1 MKNFSR
7 YSLAALSA
15 IFLLALITA
24 CASSN
29 KQTKTLDLTLTEYEK
44 TVRWSQWDLAAS
56 SIAPDYLQENPITR
70 LDMDRLRL
78 FKVTKYNVRSSIPF
92 DGGLALRQVVEIGMF
107 AKNRAVERTLI
118 DEQEWRYNAELERW
132 FLHSGLP
139 DVTKAR

>member
-1 MKNFSR
+1 MNNFSR

-15 IFLLALITA
+15 IFLLALMTA

-29 KQTKTLDLTLTEYEK
+29 KQAKTLDLTLTEYEK
-44 TVRWSQWDLAAS
+44 VVRWSQWDLAAS
-56 SIAPDYLQENPITR
+56 NIAPDYLRENPITR

-78 FKVTKYNVRSSIPF
+78 FRVTQYNVRSSIPY

-107 AKNRAVERTLI
+107 SKNRAVERTLI
-118 DEQEWRYNAELERW
+118 DEQEWRYNAERQRW